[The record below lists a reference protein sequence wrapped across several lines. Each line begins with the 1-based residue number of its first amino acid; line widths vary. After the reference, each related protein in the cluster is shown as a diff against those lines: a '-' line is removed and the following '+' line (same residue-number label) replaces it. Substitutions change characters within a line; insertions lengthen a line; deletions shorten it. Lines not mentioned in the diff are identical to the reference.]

1 MRRGHLGQQPK
12 PHEKLV
18 SSKGDAT
25 AWKRTTTS
33 TEQTTAL
40 RRKWSRLLIG
50 SVAEQRGDAVGARPA
65 SRGRCHCAERRVSR
79 RTGRDTRR
87 AHTAASRSRPRWA
100 TATSVSGLLKTNCFQ
115 GKRLPLTG
123 LRRVTPTDA
132 SAAAD
137 TRLALCG
144 PGSRG
149 TRQAAGSLGLCGAD
163 GGGCAGSPGPR
174 VLPRRGC
181 FSAVLA
187 SLWGG

>member
-1 MRRGHLGQQPK
+1 M
-12 PHEKLV
+12 
-18 SSKGDAT
+18 
-25 AWKRTTTS
+25 
-33 TEQTTAL
+33 EQTTAL

-50 SVAEQRGDAVGARPA
+50 SAAEQRGDAVGARPA

-79 RTGRDTRR
+79 RTGRGTRSGT
-87 AHTAASRSRPRWA
+87 HGGVTA
-100 TATSVSGLLKTNCFQ
+100 TATSVSGLVKTNCFQ

-123 LRRVTPTDA
+123 PRRVTPTDA

-149 TRQAAGSLGLCGAD
+149 TRRAAGSLGLCGAD
-163 GGGCAGSPGPR
+163 GGGRAGSPGPR

-187 SLWGG
+187 SLSGG